1 MAWSAARWSSRPWM
15 ENLSM
20 FRFMLSQAS
29 TERSSAM
36 RRSTSCGS
44 KVGTAMPGIGTP
56 SGPHRRRNIS
66 KGSCGG
72 VSLAMG
78 DAFFQPEKLADF
90 YFPGDGVLVAEVD
103 ERAAERLLEKQVARE
118 VGRSEEHTSE

>member
-1 MAWSAARWSSRPWM
+1 M

-20 FRFMLSQAS
+20 LRFMLSQAS

-36 RRSTSCGS
+36 RFSTSCGS
-44 KVGTAMPGIGTP
+44 KVGTARPGSGTP

-72 VSLAMG
+72 MSSGMDAALLQAEEFAHLGLARH
-78 DAFFQPEKLADF
+78 
-90 YFPGDGVLVAEVD
+90 GVLVAQVD
-103 ERAAERLLEKQVARE
+103 ERAAERFLEEQVARQ
-118 VGRSEEHTSE
+118 VGPRA